1 MKRTISI
8 LLALAMFLL
17 LIAMLFG
24 SLQSILNDEDWF
36 FEEYRKLDQGSY
48 MGMSTEDLVAATMS
62 MIHYM
67 QGKIDSIDLMVTVDG
82 EQVSM
87 FNDRERAHMVDVRA
101 LYLGWQTFQI
111 IALVAAVIILV
122 LAFLVLKKDALLPL
136 CRGFL
141 WGSALL
147 LLIVAALGIWVVLDF
162 NAFWTAFH
170 HLFFTNDLWM
180 LDPLTSRMINMMP
193 GELFYDIVVLIV
205 VRFILPWV
213 LLVIAAFTGKHFLK
227 KKEKQK
233 A

>member
-1 MKRTISI
+1 LKRTISF
-8 LLALAMFLL
+8 LLVLAMFLL

-24 SLQSILNDEDWF
+24 SLQTILNDEDWF
-36 FEEYRKLDQGSY
+36 LEEYRKLDQASY
-48 MGMSTEDLVAATMS
+48 MGMSTEDLVAATMN

-111 IALVAAVIILV
+111 IALVIAVIV
-122 LAFLVLKKDALLPL
+122 LAAAFLLLKKNALLPL

-141 WGSALL
+141 WGSGLL
-147 LLIVAALGIWVVLDF
+147 LLIVAALGVWVVLDF
-162 NAFWTAFH
+162 DAFWTAFH

-180 LDPLTSRMINMMP
+180 LDPYTSRMINMMP

-227 KKEKQK
+227 KKEKQL